1 MKMVKRSVKGTLKKV
16 LIANRGE
23 IALRVIRTCKELGIK
38 SVIVYSE
45 ADKDTLPV
53 LLADE
58 RVCVGPAP
66 ASASYLNF
74 SRVISAALVKG
85 CDAVHPGYGF
95 LSENADFAEA
105 VIESGLIFIGPKPE
119 TIRLLGDKVMARQ
132 RMKEAGVPVVPG
144 SDGALDSFR
153 DALKVAREIGF
164 PVLLKAVGGGGGKG
178 MRVIREEAEMESGWN
193 LCQGEAKSSF
203 GDDRLFLEKYLS
215 NARHIEVQ
223 ILADARGNVIS
234 LGERDCSAQRRHQ
247 KLLEESPA
255 PGVTAEMRQRL
266 NEWAKAGAQAA
277 GYISAG
283 TVEFICDE
291 GGNCYFM
298 EMNARLQV
306 EHPVTEMVTGVDIVA
321 EQLKIAGG
329 QRLGVR
335 EQREWPFGHALECR
349 VYAEDPDDDFK
360 PSPGVVADLV
370 FPGGP
375 GVRVDSALTLGSQI
389 TPFYDPLIAK
399 IVTWGRDREEAIA
412 RMERAL
418 TETVISGVATTI
430 GFHRRLLSSPRFRK
444 GNLTTTLLDDVW

>member
-1 MKMVKRSVKGTLKKV
+1 MKMPKRSVKRTLKKV

-23 IALRVIRTCKELGIK
+23 IALRIIRACKELGIK

-45 ADKDTLPV
+45 ADRDSLPV

-58 RVCVGPAP
+58 KVCIGPAP
-66 ASASYLNF
+66 ANASYLNF
-74 SRVISAALVKG
+74 SRVIAAGLVKG

-95 LSENADFAEA
+95 LSENPDFAEA
-105 VIESGLIFIGPKPE
+105 VIESGLIFIGPQPE

-132 RMKEAGVPVVPG
+132 RMQAAGVPVVPG
-144 SDGALDSFR
+144 SEGALADFR
-153 DALKVAREIGF
+153 EALKVAREIGF

-178 MRVIREEAEMESGWN
+178 MRVIKEEAEMESGWN
-193 LCQGEAKSSF
+193 LCQAEARGAF
-203 GDDRLFLEKYLS
+203 GDERLYLEKYIPS
-215 NARHIEVQ
+215 SRHIEVQ
-223 ILADARGNVIS
+223 IIADHQGDVVS

-255 PGVTAEMRQRL
+255 PGITPELRQRL
-266 NEWAKAGAQAA
+266 NEWAKAGARAA
-277 GYISAG
+277 GYVNAG
-283 TVEFICDE
+283 TVEFICDDT
-291 GGNCYFM
+291 GNCYFM

-321 EQLKIAGG
+321 EQLRIAAGE
-329 QRLGVR
+329 RLGVR
-335 EQREWPFGHALECR
+335 ERPDWPCGHALECR
-349 VYAEDPDDDFK
+349 IYAEDPDDDFK
-360 PSPGVVADLV
+360 PSPGVVGDLV
-370 FPGGP
+370 LPGGP
-375 GVRVDSALTLGSQI
+375 GVRVDTALMLGSRI

-399 IVTWGRDREEAIA
+399 VVTWGRSREEAIA

-418 TETVISGVATTI
+418 AETVISGVATTI